1 MKGSTFRRCACRNPE
16 TGKQYGQACPKFRQK
31 RHGLW
36 ALRQELPPRE
46 DGTRRTFRRGG
57 YTSATDAQDDLD
69 KVRALLGLPEP
80 DDDEG
85 RRRVAE
91 LLEQVAKDRAPLPE
105 LEETRRKL
113 NHGQSLTSRMT
124 VGEWLDTWFASK
136 KTRKNTNN
144 GYASH
149 IRVHLKPR
157 IGHVR
162 LDRLN
167 VGHVQEMFDA
177 IADDN
182 EVIEAENV
190 ARREQEARCRPGKP
204 GAPKMAE
211 RRRLADERAKLAEM
225 KPYRRTNGPAT
236 RQAIRRTLRTAL
248 NAAIAR
254 QLIVFNPASHV
265 ELESGKRPKPQLW
278 TDERVRRWRGTG
290 EKPCSVMVWGPQQ
303 FGQFL
308 DQAEADGERLY
319 PLFHLMGFRGLRRGE
334 AVGQDWVDVNL
345 DGGELTVS
353 TEIVMDGWTPYESA
367 PKTDSSA
374 ATIGLDKATAAVLRA
389 HRARQNRERLQ
400 WGSAWKDTGKVFTR
414 EDGSWLHPEAVS
426 EAFRR
431 ICSRTDLPPIN
442 LRDLRHVAATLI
454 HAGGGDLHT
463 IKETLRHGTIVLT
476 SDTYTSLLPE
486 VDREVS
492 ERAAAIVPRTRRE
505 AVGETGGLTSGS
517 PVADQT
523 KAPRPIKISRSAS
536 PLVNKGFPA
545 DPFGR
550 PCGTRTHNQWIKSLD
565 DFMPDGD
572 A

>member
-16 TGKQYGQACPKFRQK
+16 TGRQYGQACPKFRQK

-57 YTSATDAQDDLD
+57 YASATDAQSDLD
-69 KVRALLGLPEP
+69 KVRALLALPEE

-85 RRRVAE
+85 RARIAE
-91 LLEQVAKDRAPLPE
+91 LLEQIAKDRSPLPD

-113 NHGQSLTSRMT
+113 NRGQSLTSRMT
-124 VGEWLDTWFASK
+124 VSEWLDVWMAKK
-136 KTRKNTNN
+136 KTRPTTNN
-144 GYASH
+144 GYKSH

-167 VGHVQEMFDA
+167 VDHLVEMFDG

-182 EVIEAENV
+182 EVIEAENA
-190 ARREQEARCRPGKP
+190 ARREQEARCRPGKQ

-211 RRRLADERAKLAEM
+211 RRRLAEERAKLAEM
-225 KPYRRTNGPAT
+225 KPYRKTNGPAT
-236 RQAIRRTLRTAL
+236 RQAIRRTLRAAL

-254 QLIVFNPASHV
+254 GLITFNPAAHV
-265 ELESGKRPKPQLW
+265 ELESGKRPKPLLW
-278 TDERVRRWRGTG
+278 TDERVRRWRETG
-290 EKPCSVMVWGPQQ
+290 EKPCSVMVWTPQQ

-308 DQAEADGERLY
+308 DQAEADGERLA

-334 AVGQDWVDVNL
+334 AVGQSWTEVNL

-353 TEIVMDGWTPYESA
+353 TEIVTDGWTPYESA

-374 ATIGLDKATAAVLRA
+374 ATIGLDKATVAVLRA

-400 WGSAWKDTGKVFTR
+400 WGEAWKDTGKVFTR
-414 EDGSWLHPEAVS
+414 EDGAWLHPEAVS

-492 ERAAAIVPRTRRE
+492 EKAAAIVPRARKE
-505 AVGETGGLTSGS
+505 AVGETSGLTSGS
-517 PVADQT
+517 PRPRTT
-523 KAPRPIKISRSAS
+523 KAPRTIKFDRSAP

-550 PCGTRTHNQWIKSLD
+550 PCGTRTHNQWIKSPNE
-565 DFMPDGD
+565 FMSDGD